1 MIQTTRKCKHCKD
14 LIILEEYKFILYKD
28 SYFHYDCLIKS
39 LVDKKKGGISEEE
52 AKVLADGIKEESKN
66 ITKDIIARNHLFS
79 WVQKKYDLVVMPSYI
94 YTKFDAIFKGEYKG
108 MTRPIPPE
116 DLLDI
121 WERKWNDLSGLY
133 NWNANKG
140 KTMDATGRINYDIAV
155 ILAKSTSYYA
165 WKDTQKTNSEA
176 IKEIQNSKRID
187 HQAIITK
194 SSSKEKI
201 EDYIIEEDEDIDE

>member
-1 MIQTTRKCKHCKD
+1 MIQTTRKCKHCKE
-14 LIILEEYKFILYKD
+14 LIVLEDYGFILYKE
-28 SYFHYDCLIKS
+28 SYYHYDCFVKS
-39 LVDKKKGGISEEE
+39 LVEKKKGGISEEE
-52 AKVLADGIKEESKN
+52 AKGIAEGLKEEGREA
-66 ITKDIIARNHLFS
+66 TKDIIARNHLFT

-108 MTRPIPPE
+108 MTRPIPPD

-155 ILAKSTSYYA
+155 ILAKSNSYYA
-165 WKDTQKTNSEA
+165 WKDTQKQKDES
-176 IKEIQNSKRID
+176 IKEMHTEKKFD
-187 HQAIITK
+187 YGAIAGK
-194 SSSKEKI
+194 AKLQSNEN
-201 EDYIIEEDEDIDE
+201 YIIDDEEDE